1 MKKLIKHS
9 GLNFWHYQIIGWLLF
24 EIVGIIRYF
33 FYNAFIGE
41 NTVPHEETVKLF
53 VLFIVSDSFAFGLT
67 IAMRYIYRFTGRHY
81 FVLRDTIITIL
92 ITSIVMTALSQTF
105 DLFFQQAIGFVE
117 ENQAIGIYKAIY
129 SSSINIIVFL
139 AWSGLYFGIKYSR
152 EWNVERE
159 KAEKANFMAQT
170 AQLQMLR
177 YQLNPHFLFN
187 SLDSISA
194 LMDEDKKKSKE
205 MLCELAEFLRYSL
218 ESRNMNMVPLRQ
230 EIDATKLYLS
240 IEKKRFEDN
249 LEVTFD
255 IEEKAMD
262 YPVLSF
268 IIHPLVENAIKYGR
282 NSTVL
287 PLKLNISANVI
298 DDNLKITVSNS
309 GKWIDP
315 SDESNFHST
324 GIGLQNIRYRLES
337 AFGKDSYLN
346 IEPDGDFVV
355 ATIFITPPDKKR

>member
-1 MKKLIKHS
+1 MKKLIKQRE
-9 GLNFWHYQIIGWLLF
+9 LNFWHFQITGWVLF

-33 FYNAFIGE
+33 FYNIFIGDSI
-41 NTVPHEETVKLF
+41 VSSEETIKLLI
-53 VLFIVSDSFAFGLT
+53 LFIVSDSFAFCIT
-67 IAMRYIYRFTGRHY
+67 IAMRYIYRFVGRHY
-81 FVLRDTIITIL
+81 FTLKDTIITIL
-92 ITSIVMTALSQTF
+92 LTSIVMTALSQTF
-105 DLFFQQAIGFVE
+105 DLFFQQAMGYIE
-117 ENQAIGIYKAIY
+117 ENRAMGIYKAIY
-129 SSSINIIVFL
+129 SSSINIIVFF
-139 AWSGLYFGIKYSR
+139 AWSGLYFGIKYWR
-152 EWNVERE
+152 EWNVERQ
-159 KAEKANFMAQT
+159 KAEKANFTAQT

-187 SLDSISA
+187 SLNSISA

-218 ESRNMNMVPLRQ
+218 ESRNMSMVPLRQ

-240 IEKKRFEDN
+240 IEKKRFEDK
-249 LEVTFD
+249 LEITYN

-287 PLKLNISANVI
+287 PLKLNISAHVI
-298 DDNLKITVSNS
+298 GESLKITVSNS

-315 SDESNFHST
+315 SDASNLHST
-324 GIGLQNIRYRLES
+324 GIGLQNIKYRLES
-337 AFGKDSYLN
+337 AFGKGSYLH
-346 IEPDGDFVV
+346 IEPSGDFVV
-355 ATIFITPPDKKR
+355 ATILITPPDKK

>member
-1 MKKLIKHS
+1 
-9 GLNFWHYQIIGWLLF
+9 
-24 EIVGIIRYF
+24 
-33 FYNAFIGE
+33 
-41 NTVPHEETVKLF
+41 
-53 VLFIVSDSFAFGLT
+53 
-67 IAMRYIYRFTGRHY
+67 
-81 FVLRDTIITIL
+81 
-92 ITSIVMTALSQTF
+92 MTALSQTF

-187 SLDSISA
+187 SLNSISA